1 MNAIKFDI
9 AEFKRHKGDFKLK
22 NIVRRA
28 DPLDD
33 FIYDSFAI
41 GTKNEMHTV
50 FLKNYGYLDVVNS
63 TENFSTVISLHTAF
77 HHKYVLC

>member
-1 MNAIKFDI
+1 MNANKFDI

-28 DPLDD
+28 DPLND

-41 GTKNEMHTV
+41 GTKNKCILCFWKTM
-50 FLKNYGYLDVVNS
+50 GIS
-63 TENFSTVISLHTAF
+63 TL
-77 HHKYVLC
+77 